1 MKCLACDAILTDYE
15 ATLKDV
21 ETGEYVNECIECV
34 KGSNASYAL
43 EERLDLKTV
52 QDLGFEVDILDTEWV

>member
-21 ETGEYVNECIECV
+21 ETGEYVNECIECI
-34 KGSNASYAL
+34 KDSSANYAL
-43 EERLDLKTV
+43 QERLDLKTLS
-52 QDLGFEVDILDTEWV
+52 DLGIDLLDSEWD

>member
-21 ETGEYVNECIECV
+21 ETGDYVNECVECIQ
-34 KGSNASYAL
+34 GGTGNLAL
-43 EERLDLKTV
+43 QERLDLKTV
-52 QDLGFEVDILDTEWV
+52 HDLGLDILDFDTD

>member
-21 ETGEYVNECIECV
+21 ETGDYVNECVECIQ
-34 KGSNASYAL
+34 GSTDNVAL
-43 EERLDLKTV
+43 QERLDLKTV
-52 QDLGFEVDILDTEWV
+52 HDLGLDVLDFDMD